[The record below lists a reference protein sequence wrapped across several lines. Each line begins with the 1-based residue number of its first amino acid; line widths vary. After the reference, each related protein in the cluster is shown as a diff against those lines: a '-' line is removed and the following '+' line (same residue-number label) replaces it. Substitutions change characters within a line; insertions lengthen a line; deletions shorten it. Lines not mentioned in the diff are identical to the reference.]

1 MARPSYG
8 AAPQFRSRILFT
20 VLLDYANEELQVEDC
35 SIDALRAQIQTHW
48 QSDRRLII
56 RTKVRYLEALT
67 KFIDSPLT
75 ADQIKESL
83 RRFEDYLGILEDNR
97 PNRGGSEVWHFT
109 LNFWYSRF
117 DRDANLQAFDQT
129 WKTARSPKPNS
140 ESVNPWVQICRDS
153 LAAQNYQ
160 RLTTNPLTITDGL
173 SFDVHEVYVPLGI
186 VERQEEEEERVYSI
200 AEFLKHIELKQRIAI
215 VGEPGAGKTTLLQQI
230 ATWLIDQNALPI
242 WISLADLQGET
253 LEQYLLNTW
262 LKQATRK
269 ISVSLELQESFAEQ
283 FRTGKV
289 WLLLDAI
296 DEMAIEASVALTSIS
311 RQLRGWI
318 SDAHIVL
325 TCRSN
330 VWDNGKNSLETFT
343 TYQNLS
349 FREQAGEFIDRWFQ
363 KNPELSD
370 RLRQELNK
378 PERKRIRDAAR
389 NPLRLA
395 LMCRSWSLNQG
406 ALPHTKATLYQQFVE
421 TIYDWKQDYFPTTP
435 AQRRQLNYA
444 LGQVALRALSQPK
457 TRFRL
462 PYSFVQQAFGDAIDL
477 MPLALQLGWLNQVAT
492 VNGEKIYAF
501 YHSSFQEYFAAQAID
516 DWRFFF
522 EHFAIFQSH
531 WREVIFLWLGRT
543 DLAVDQK
550 EAFIQALIDFDDRS
564 HGFYSHRAFFLAA
577 SGLSEFPQSQQLDQI
592 LTKLIQHRFGSET
605 LAPIREGARIAL
617 LQTDRQ
623 SAIASLE
630 QFVSSTPDLFARW
643 TAAYTLGKTLEPG
656 NLYGVKAMIET
667 LNAIDNIT
675 LKLNVCDQLEK
686 INPGN
691 PIAFETLNSILDT
704 TDSETYQRKAAY
716 ILGKNNL
723 DLEKAILTL
732 EKLIKSTQDSTLRL
746 QAAENLIALDSK
758 NTIALSVLTALPTR
772 TRPTSTKPPKTLNL
786 ERTIATLEQ
795 RLTEATDPINQRR
808 LAYRLATLSPG
819 HQSAIN
825 ILLSLLLQPLP
836 TLHKRIVEN
845 LKDVLLEEQLPLVVD
860 RLKGAADSIELYKLL
875 WYCSER
881 MSYSE
886 FDRIWNQNFTDC

>member
-8 AAPQFRSRILFT
+8 AATQSRSRILFT
-20 VLLDYANEELQVEDC
+20 VLLDYANEELDVEEC
-35 SIDALRAQIQTHW
+35 SIEALRSQIQTHW
-48 QSDRRLII
+48 QSDRRLIV
-56 RTKVRYLEALT
+56 RTKVRFLETLT
-67 KFIDSPLT
+67 KLIDSPLT

-83 RRFEDYLGILEDNR
+83 RRFEDFLDILEDNR
-97 PNRGGSEVWHFT
+97 PNRSGSEVWHFT
-109 LNFWYSRF
+109 LNFWHSRL
-117 DRDANLQAFDQT
+117 DRDANLRAFDQA
-129 WKTARSPKPNS
+129 WEIKRSPQSKP
-140 ESVNPWVQICRDS
+140 ETVNPWVQICRDS
-153 LAAQNYQ
+153 LEAQHYQ
-160 RLTTNPLTITDGL
+160 RLTTNPLTITDGF
-173 SFDVHEVYVPLGI
+173 SFDVHELYVPLEI

-200 AEFLKHIELKQRIAI
+200 AQFLDHLEAKQRIAI

-230 ATWLIDQNALPI
+230 ATWLINQNALPI

-269 ISVSLELQESFAEQ
+269 ISVASELQESFAEQ

-296 DEMAIEASVALTSIS
+296 DEMAIEASVALTSIA

-330 VWDNGKNSLETFT
+330 VWDNGKNSLESFT

-349 FREQAGEFIDRWFQ
+349 FREQTGEFIDRWFQ
-363 KNPELSD
+363 KNPELGD

-378 PERKRIRDAAR
+378 PERKRIRDAVR

-395 LMCRSWSLNQG
+395 LMCRSWSLTQG
-406 ALPHTKATLYQQFVE
+406 ALPNTKSTLYQQFAE
-421 TIYDWKQDYFPTTP
+421 TIYAWKQDYFPTTP
-435 AQRRQLNYA
+435 AQRQQLNYA
-444 LGQVALRALSQPK
+444 LGQVALRALSQSK

-462 PYSFVQQAFGDAIDL
+462 PDSFVQQAFGSAIDL

-492 VNGEKIYAF
+492 LGGEKIYAF

-522 EHFAIFQSH
+522 EDFAIFQSQ

-543 DLAVDQK
+543 DLAIAQK
-550 EAFIQALIDFDDRS
+550 ESFIQALIEFDDRCG
-564 HGFYSHRAFFLAA
+564 GFYSHRAFFLAA
-577 SGLSEFPQSQQLDQI
+577 SGLSEFPQSQKLDEIVIQ
-592 LTKLIQHRFGSET
+592 LIQYRFGNET
-605 LAPIREGARIAL
+605 LAPIREAARIAV

-623 SAIASLE
+623 SAIAELE
-630 QFVSSTPDLFARW
+630 KFVSSTPDLFVRW
-643 TAAYTLGKTLEPG
+643 TAAYTLGKTLDQA
-656 NLYGVKAMIET
+656 NSYAVKAMIET
-667 LNAIDNIT
+667 LNEIENTT
-675 LKLNVCDQLEK
+675 LKLNICDQLEK

-691 PIAFETLNSILDT
+691 QIAAETLNSILDS
-704 TDSETYQRKAAY
+704 TDSETSQRKAAY

-723 DLEKAILTL
+723 NLGKAISTL
-732 EKLIKSTQDSTLRL
+732 ERLIESTQNSTLKL
-746 QAAENLIALDSK
+746 QAAENLIVLDEM
-758 NTIALSVLTALPTR
+758 NAIALSVLTALPTR
-772 TRPTSTKPPKTLNL
+772 TQPTSTKPPKTLNV

-819 HQSAIN
+819 HQSAIDV
-825 ILLSLLLQPLP
+825 LLSLLLQPLP
-836 TLHKRIVEN
+836 SLHKRIVEN

-860 RLKGAADSIELYKLL
+860 RLKEAADSIEIYKLL

-881 MSYSE
+881 MNYRS
-886 FDRIWNQNFTDC
+886 FAQAWNQRPPNR